1 MNDLSFMDVANV
13 AELRL
18 WRHHMLE
25 RERERLEQRQRG
37 YRTVVAAVAAGGIVL
52 VAVLIDQM
60 LRLSGAAGLA
70 ALLPSGAL
78 EMLKL
83 ISVFAGLL
91 ILAFWLFDRWR
102 QLRYDEEIL
111 KTRMLLLEEQD
122 DGSRPETTARDT
134 GSHTEALLERGED
147 YLT

>member
-1 MNDLSFMDVANV
+1 MNDLSFMDVANA

-18 WRHHMLE
+18 WRRHMLE

-37 YRTVVAAVAAGGIVL
+37 YRTVVATVAAGATVL
-52 VAVLIDQM
+52 AAVLIDQM

-78 EMLKL
+78 ELL
-83 ISVFAGLL
+83 QLVSVFAGLL

-111 KTRMLLLEEQD
+111 KSRMLLLDEQD
-122 DGSRPETTARDT
+122 EGSRLETAARDA
-134 GSHTEALLERGED
+134 GAGQVASLESGEGD
-147 YLT
+147 LA

>member
-1 MNDLSFMDVANV
+1 MNDLSFVDVANV

-25 RERERLEQRQRG
+25 RERERLERRQRG
-37 YRTVVAAVAAGGIVL
+37 YRAVVATVAAGGIVL
-52 VAVLIDQM
+52 AAVLTDQM

-70 ALLPSGAL
+70 ALLPAGLL
-78 EMLKL
+78 ELL
-83 ISVFAGLL
+83 QLVSSFAGLL

-102 QLRYDEEIL
+102 QLHYDEEIL

-122 DGSRPETTARDT
+122 DGSRPETNVPETDAKEVWLKGGE
-134 GSHTEALLERGED
+134 GSLA
-147 YLT
+147 